1 MESQVHNLT
10 EENSRLSQQNKNF
23 VNGIKIAGPQD
34 TDFHPDTDLSNP
46 SAIAEEL
53 KRVQRKNDS
62 LKRENEIIRREL
74 ASFKDKFGATG
85 IPNYPNP

>member
-1 MESQVHNLT
+1 MT
-10 EENSRLSQQNKNF
+10 EEKDRLETENSNF
-23 VNGIKIAGPQD
+23 KHGLKVAGPEN

-46 SAIAEEL
+46 NAVAEEL

-74 ASFKDKFGATG
+74 ASFKDKFGQGKTFQ
-85 IPNYPNP
+85 I